1 MRKRTGKSPLNI
13 VSDVYRSMDRKALV
27 ILLALELGTL
37 LMMIIYGRGAAFLPA
52 AIALMLFTA
61 IICIVTFY
69 IKADKYIIIFSTAL
83 VNTGLM
89 AQVMESSLSISV
101 KKYLICTVVLCAAL
115 FVFRRFAFIFESPHV
130 VRIMIFAQY
139 AVCLATLAF
148 GKLLGDKVQG
158 GRITIK
164 DMTLLEIVK
173 ILYVFVAAA
182 MLCSEKEDKILFAS
196 TGLHASSVYL
206 LLHTA
211 VLSVFFALCSEMG
224 TLLVILLTYL
234 IVSWIYGKDR
244 KLINVLILLFLA
256 SFALFWLISERLVL
270 SNPKLEMNVPG
281 FVKKLILRF
290 GHALHPERDISGAGY
305 QGTLGLCALAL
316 GGLAGIISERYR
328 VSAGWF
334 TLYGADND
342 FLFANLVETGGFLLG
357 MLIILMFLGLLIA
370 GTHVAQN
377 CSDRYLQG
385 VAMAST
391 VLIFTEALIHIG
403 YNLAILPITGIPLYF
418 CSSGFTALA
427 TGMGLT
433 GVLLAISTGKI
444 RRRKK

>member
-13 VSDVYRSMDRKALV
+13 VSDVYKSMDRKALV

-61 IICIVTFY
+61 IICIVTFS

-115 FVFRRFAFIFESPHV
+115 IVFRRFAFLFESPHA
-130 VRIMIFAQY
+130 VRIMMAVQY

-148 GKLLGDKVQG
+148 GKLLGDQVQG
-158 GRITIK
+158 GRITIR

-182 MLCSEKEDKILFAS
+182 MLCNEKEDKILFTGTGLYAS
-196 TGLHASSVYL
+196 TVYL
-206 LLHTA
+206 FLHTA
-211 VLSVFFALCSEMG
+211 VLAVFFALCSEMG
-224 TLLVILLTYL
+224 TLLVIVLTYL
-234 IVSWIYGKDR
+234 IISWISMSIDPELK
-244 KLINVLILLFLA
+244 
-256 SFALFWLISERLVL
+256 
-270 SNPKLEMNVPG
+270 MNLPG